1 MLVDI
6 VAVGCLPLDR
16 EADTSLTIVDIFR
29 PLPFSIFLKDLY
41 FLSLFSTIPTRFTMA
56 ARLRIPTL
64 ALAALSIGLNV
75 AILGC
80 AGRTLNVFMMERY
93 TSTWFM
99 PVWSSHFDTREL
111 WGLIGTSAAVLCLNV
126 ILVAGLFVASVG
138 TMSRRLG
145 PRY

>member
-1 MLVDI
+1 
-6 VAVGCLPLDR
+6 
-16 EADTSLTIVDIFR
+16 
-29 PLPFSIFLKDLY
+29 
-41 FLSLFSTIPTRFTMA
+41 MA